1 MLTLLNVIAG
11 LAVCVALVAVGL
23 WHSSK
28 PTRTV
33 TQILAELEAAPAKHR

>member
-1 MLTLLNVIAG
+1 MLTAISAIAG
-11 LAVCVALVAVGL
+11 LVVCVGLVSVGL

-33 TQILAELEAAPAKHR
+33 TQILADLEAAPRR